1 MKEKKNIVS
10 TEEVKY
16 KNPRFKLVVVEWI
29 DACIDADDDNVEPA
43 VGKTVGWL
51 LKPGKKHGKTF
62 VRVASEAFEDGCFRY
77 ITAILEENV
86 RKITELKAR

>member
-1 MKEKKNIVS
+1 MKEKKS
-10 TEEVKY
+10 ALSKEEVKY

-29 DACIDADDDNVEPA
+29 DACIDADDDQVEPA

-62 VRVASEAFEDGCFRY
+62 VRVASEAFEDGTFRY
-77 ITAILEENV
+77 ITAILSENV
-86 RKITELKAR
+86 NKIVELKAK